1 MGNEGGLLTG
11 RLPKAIV
18 YPVSAFSIVG
28 YMLSAGEMPWKMGLG
43 AGIDGTALVGGGPRS
58 SWNPL
63 VWLHS
68 QLRASF

>member
-28 YMLSAGEMPWKMGLG
+28 YVLSAGEMPWKMGLG
-43 AGIDGTALVGGGPRS
+43 AGWAGLGISGS
-58 SWNPL
+58 
-63 VWLHS
+63 
-68 QLRASF
+68 

>member
-1 MGNEGGLLTG
+1 MKVDYLLNREDAEGH
-11 RLPKAIV
+11 RLP
-18 YPVSAFSIVG
+18 SFC
-28 YMLSAGEMPWKMGLG
+28 LQHRGLCAECRRDALEDG
-43 AGIDGTALVGGGPRS
+43 AGVDGTALVGGGPRS